1 MFKRLVLGAAT
12 AAALATQAAQAAPFG
27 VFDPRSLAMGG
38 IGVSSATSQNAS
50 FFNPALLS
58 AAQKND
64 DFSLEI
70 PILAARIADADKLRD
85 DIDNLDAAG
94 QTLTDAITNF
104 NAQID
109 GSPAQ
114 QAAATG
120 VANSLTGFGSVLN
133 TISNKTLD
141 AGLFAG
147 VLVAIPSQSLGFG
160 AHMTARADFGV
171 SFNYSSGDAVTL
183 SNYVA
188 AANAAAGGDYTLLN
202 NFCEGNNCATGALLD
217 PNLTSTVKLQ
227 GVLIE
232 ETGVTLAH
240 KFDSLGGIAI
250 GITPKSMRI
259 NTVDY
264 SVSPQSADIDLD
276 LGRREYTDTNF
287 DIGAAMDYGD
297 GYKTGIVVK
306 NVMSKS
312 YDTVL
317 GNKIELKPQ
326 VRLGMSHHTDW
337 SIVGV
342 DLDVTKNDP
351 VGFLGKES
359 QFLAVG
365 TELNLLSILQ
375 LRLGYRHDLAGN
387 YDGLYSVGVGFSPLG
402 IHLDLGLAG
411 NDNEVAAGFQFGL
424 SF

>member
-94 QTLTDAITNF
+94 QTLTNAIEQFNVSQTALNADAV
-104 NAQID
+104 
-109 GSPAQ
+109 GSAL
-114 QAAATG
+114 G
-120 VANSLTGFGSVLN
+120 SFGSVLN
-133 TISNKTLD
+133 NISNKSLD

-147 VLVAIPSQSLGFG
+147 VLIAIPSQSLGFG

-171 SFNYSSGDAVTL
+171 SFNYASADAGYLANFVTAAQAFDPI
-183 SNYVA
+183 SNPTA
-188 AANAAAGGDYTLLN
+188 LDAFCTGGS
-202 NFCEGNNCATGALLD
+202 CATGTLQD
-217 PNLTSTVKLQ
+217 PNLQSSVRLQ

-240 KFDSLGGIAI
+240 RFDSLGGIAI

-387 YDGLYSVGVGFSPLG
+387 YDGMYSVGVGFSPLG